1 MDITTFILTKEFT
14 TAVVNKQA
22 GYQLELPKYAGK
34 LDEETLNKIAGSVQT
49 SIILDGKLYKLSRI
63 TDTEY
68 KYVNLTTDGRETV
81 VSMTELDISKETGE
95 FSTRKLITDQSDAGE
110 LRQEFEEH
118 RDDEV
123 RHITAEERDYWSNK
137 VTAEVTKDGPN
148 YKLNLIK

>member
-1 MDITTFILTKEFT
+1 MDITTYVLVKEFT

-22 GYQLELPKYAGK
+22 GYQLELPEYTGK
-34 LDEETLNKIAGSVQT
+34 LDEDALNKIAESIQT

-63 TDTEY
+63 TGTEY

-81 VSMTELDISKETGE
+81 VSMTELDIHKETGE
-95 FSTRKLITDQSDAGE
+95 FSTRRLITDQSEVGE
-110 LRQEFEEH
+110 LRQEFEAH

-123 RHITAEERDYWSNK
+123 RHITAEEREYCNNK

>member
-1 MDITTFILTKEFT
+1 MDITTYILAREFAT
-14 TAVVNKQA
+14 EVVNKQA
-22 GYQLELPKYAGK
+22 GYQLDLPEYTGR
-34 LDEETLNKIAGSVQT
+34 LDEEALNKIAESAQT

-63 TDTEY
+63 TDMEY
-68 KYVNLTTDGRETV
+68 KYVNMTTDGRETV
-81 VSMTELDISKETGE
+81 VSMTELDIHKKTGE
-95 FSTRKLITDQSDAGE
+95 FSTRKLITDQTEVGE

-123 RHITAEERDYWSNK
+123 RHITAEERDYWNNK